1 MIKIS
6 SILFT
11 LVLTSL
17 YFFPFE
23 LKALPGVNTKM
34 MMAALGGFILLCRLA
49 QKRSLLLGRDML
61 GLLFTASVVS
71 LIGMVSIVYNA
82 TPDTAY
88 ASYIVS
94 MLVWLAA
101 AYALCSIIEM
111 VHGQCTLRLLCTY
124 IFMVCV
130 VQCILALLIDA
141 YPVLKQFVDAHVQQG
156 QHFLNLKNVHR
167 LYGIGASLDVA
178 GTRFSAA
185 LIMIM
190 FLLVNPKYDKRW
202 YHYLLYLLA
211 FVFISVAGNMI
222 ARTTIVGLGLALIY
236 LVGVTLWH
244 LRSLSSRYLYIW
256 RWLLLALLICIPVI
270 VCVYKA
276 SPSFQKN
283 MRFGFEGFFAL
294 VEKGHW
300 EVGSNETLKSMYV
313 YPESMKTWIIG
324 DGYFSNPRDVDVNFV
339 GKMTGGYYMGTDVG
353 YLRFIFYFGVVGL
366 VAFVLFFVTAARC
379 CMRLFDEEKVLIF
392 LFLLANFIVW
402 FKVSTDIF
410 LVFALFLCTGWKLK
424 SECLEEEKQLLSM

>member
-23 LKALPGVNTKM
+23 LTALPGVNTKM

-49 QKRSLLLGRDML
+49 QKRSLPLGRDML
-61 GLLFTASVVS
+61 GLLFAASAVS

-101 AYALCSIIEM
+101 AYALCSIIEI

-124 IFMVCV
+124 LIAVCA
-130 VQCILALLIDA
+130 VQCMLALLIDA
-141 YPVLKQFVDAHVQQG
+141 YPSLKQMVDAHVQQG
-156 QHFLNLKNVHR
+156 QSFLNLKNVHR

-178 GTRFSAA
+178 GTRFSAV

-190 FLLVNPKYDKRW
+190 FLLVNPKYAKRW

-211 FVFISVAGNMI
+211 FVFISVAGNII
-222 ARTTIVGLGLALIY
+222 ARTTLVGLILALAY
-236 LVGVTLWH
+236 LAGITFWNLRNLISRH
-244 LRSLSSRYLYIW
+244 LYVW
-256 RWLLLALLICIPVI
+256 RWLLLALLICIPI
-270 VCVYKA
+270 ITCVYKV
-276 SPSFQKN
+276 SPSFQKD

-313 YPESMKTWIIG
+313 YPENTKTWIIG
-324 DGYFSNPRDVDVNFV
+324 DGYFSNPRDVDSNFV

-366 VAFVLFFVTAARC
+366 VAFMLFFVNTARC
-379 CMRLFDEEKVLIF
+379 CMRLFDDEKALIL
-392 LFLLANFIVW
+392 LFLLANFIIW

-410 LVFALFLCTGWKLK
+410 LVFALLLCTGWKLK
-424 SECLEEEKQLLSM
+424 SK